1 MDKKT
6 ETNEGGESFVDI
18 FQLDHSKY
26 SDNES
31 KEEESQEVV
40 TEGNG
45 DITDVTKQEKDEKES
60 VTNEEESSD
69 EVVEKQDEIEE
80 NSKEDAS
87 TEDDNSEVTQLEG
100 SEGGVQD
107 IMQSLADNGVLLFDE
122 NSEYEPNEKGL
133 ESLMAHTIKTKTE
146 DAFMEMKSSL
156 PEEAGKL
163 LDVLSKGGTV
173 DDYTS
178 LSKEIDFSKVNVNN
192 ERNQEYLV
200 EDYMKLQGFD
210 DLEIRERLEDL
221 TQAGLLEKEAHL
233 AKRKLSKN
241 QKDNNQRRMAEM
253 EETQARNQ
261 KLAQEEANNFR
272 DEVVSIK
279 EIAGFSVTPAKAKKL
294 YEFITKPDKDG
305 LTAFQ
310 KADSKENRM
319 LYAMMAMDGFDKSK
333 LSKQE
338 ASRQTIKLKKKLN
351 NYQDSN
357 ASPKGSAVRRSTGG
371 EGGSI
376 PWNM

>member
-31 KEEESQEVV
+31 EEVQEVV
-40 TEGNG
+40 SEGNG
-45 DITDVTKQEKDEKES
+45 DVTDVTKQEEAEES
-60 VTNEEESSD
+60 VANEEESST
-69 EVVEKQDEIEE
+69 EVVEKQDEIEDVSE
-80 NSKEDAS
+80 EDAS
-87 TEDDNSEVTQLEG
+87 TPDDNSEVTQLEG

-122 NSEYEPNEKGL
+122 DSEYEPNEKGL
-133 ESLMAHTIKTKTE
+133 ESLMAHTIKEKTE
-146 DAFMEMKSSL
+146 NAFLEMKSSL
-156 PEEAGKL
+156 PEEASKL

-173 DDYTS
+173 EDYNS
-178 LSKEIDFSKVNVNN
+178 LTKQVDFSKVNTNN

-221 TQAGLLEKEAHL
+221 TQAGLLEKEALL
-233 AKRKLSKN
+233 AKGKLSKN
-241 QKDNNQRRMAEM
+241 QKEVNQEYLAKM
-253 EETQARNQ
+253 EQEQKQNQ
-261 KLAQEEANNFR
+261 ERAQEEANAFR
-272 DEVVSIK
+272 DEVFSIT
-279 EIAGFSVTPAKAKKL
+279 EIAGFSVSPAKAKKL
-294 YEFITKPDKDG
+294 YDFITAPGKDG

-357 ASPKGSAVRRSTGG
+357 ASPKGSAVRRGTGG
-371 EGGSI
+371 SSGGSI